1 MRSSP
6 FFAVVLSLIGFGI
19 IAMAL
24 PNLGP
29 TIRAARADGVPG
41 VFTAREVQCVQHPGH
56 ESCTWWGEFRSHDGT
71 RFHPRIA
78 LYGADRDMM
87 RAGQTTAAVDVDRPR
102 KVYSP
107 GGSLEWIFVTALL
120 LVGVAIIGLAVRD
133 VLRGRSPRRQ
143 VATSADTS
151 AASPHEDIDDEAP
164 SPVGGG
170 PRNGAA

>member
-6 FFAVVLSLIGFGI
+6 FFAVVLSLIGLGI
-19 IAMAL
+19 IAISL

-71 RFHPRIA
+71 LNHPRIA
-78 LYGADRDMM
+78 LYGADREMLH
-87 RAGQTTAAVDVDRPR
+87 AGQTTTAVDVGRPR

-107 GGSLEWIFVTALL
+107 GGSLEWIFTTLL
-120 LVGVAIIGLAVRD
+120 LLAGVAVIGLAVRD
-133 VLRGRSPRRQ
+133 VVRGRRRAAAIAETSQASSPEE
-143 VATSADTS
+143 T
-151 AASPHEDIDDEAP
+151 DDMARSGEAAP
-164 SPVGGG
+164 SSGGG
-170 PRNGAA
+170 SP